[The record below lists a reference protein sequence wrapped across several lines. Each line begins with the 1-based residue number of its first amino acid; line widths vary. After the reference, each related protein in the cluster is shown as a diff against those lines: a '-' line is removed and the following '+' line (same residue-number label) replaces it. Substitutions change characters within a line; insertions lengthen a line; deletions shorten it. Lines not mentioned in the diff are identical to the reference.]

1 MKTSRPLRLAMR
13 FIALPCRLLGLDCK
27 GKVETGKV
35 SSEIRLLPEKTVSF
49 TVQVICATSGLIS
62 GNDLK
67 LGWSMAL
74 SIQSQCECSF

>member
-1 MKTSRPLRLAMR
+1 MR

-27 GKVETGKV
+27 GKVETEKV

-67 LGWSMAL
+67 LGWSMV
-74 SIQSQCECSF
+74 

>member
-27 GKVETGKV
+27 GKVETEKV

-49 TVQVICATSGLIS
+49 TVQVICATSGCLRQRLETWVVY
-62 GNDLK
+62 G
-67 LGWSMAL
+67 L
-74 SIQSQCECSF
+74 S